1 MDLRF
6 NISLAEGYKSK
17 SQITKVLTEDWFARN
32 MFCPICGELTIHKA
46 EPNAPVKDFVCEKC
60 KAQYELKSK
69 QSNSDIFQTN
79 VIDGEYKTMIN
90 HIIRKPQFFLYALRQ
105 LRS

>member
-32 MFCPICGELTIHKA
+32 MFCPICGE
-46 EPNAPVKDFVCEKC
+46 
-60 KAQYELKSK
+60 
-69 QSNSDIFQTN
+69 
-79 VIDGEYKTMIN
+79 
-90 HIIRKPQFFLYALRQ
+90 
-105 LRS
+105 